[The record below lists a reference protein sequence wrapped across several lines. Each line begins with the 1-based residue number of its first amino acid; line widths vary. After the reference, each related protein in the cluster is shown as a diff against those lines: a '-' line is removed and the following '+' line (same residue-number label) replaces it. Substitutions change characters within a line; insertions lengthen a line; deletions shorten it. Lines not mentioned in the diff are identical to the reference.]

1 MKKMQVT
8 RTTLEASTRAL
19 ILARTVHPGHTIPC
33 AHGQD
38 RPAQAAAV
46 HFIRIGAEMSNDS
59 NQSHVGQQRGDS
71 LGRGIVLRSDGTAC
85 ARTDRW
91 CV

>member
-46 HFIRIGAEMSNDS
+46 HFIIKFSSQATAIPKHVIDFPSLFLHRHVKNYNWMSFFFF
-59 NQSHVGQQRGDS
+59 
-71 LGRGIVLRSDGTAC
+71 
-85 ARTDRW
+85 
-91 CV
+91 